1 MTKNERKEKQE
12 KINNIAIYI
21 ANTVFYSKG
30 SYKYADAYDKI
41 KSRVY
46 LDWNISI
53 SKRMKSHSNKKIGIF
68 QVLSDHEL
76 EMTLISCNNLLNMYK
91 DVIERKV
98 S

>member
-1 MTKNERKEKQE
+1 MILTKKEKQD
-12 KINNIAIYI
+12 KIHNISIYLASNI
-21 ANTVFYSKG
+21 FYGKG
-30 SYKYADAYDKI
+30 DYRFADAYDKI

-53 SKRMKSHSNKKIGIF
+53 NNRIKNHTNKKITMF
-68 QVLSDHEL
+68 EVLSDDEL
-76 EMTLISCNNLLNMYK
+76 DKTIESCDNLLELYK

>member
-1 MTKNERKEKQE
+1 MNLTKKEKQD
-12 KINNIAIYI
+12 KIHNFAIYI
-21 ANTVFYSKG
+21 ASNIFYGKG
-30 SYKYADAYDKI
+30 NYKYADAYDKI

-53 SKRMKSHSNKKIGIF
+53 NNRIKNHENKKITMF
-68 QVLSDHEL
+68 DVLSEDEL
-76 EMTLISCNNLLNMYK
+76 DKTIESCNNLLKLYK